1 MEQEGLETNLDY
13 DEILQEIKR
22 VFPGFEKEHNI
33 ETVEIIVSIVK
44 EYLGNNGI
52 GGDGRYIVIKQ
63 RSKYKKI
70 FLRDII
76 FAETAQRKII
86 IHTKDDNFNYYGKM
100 SELEEILGDG
110 FFRTHRA
117 YIVNLEYVLSFDV
130 ESVELSNGRAIL
142 SKAKY
147 PDFVKAIKRQAENGK

>member
-1 MEQEGLETNLDY
+1 MECERLETNTEAR
-13 DEILQEIKR
+13 EILQEMGR
-22 VFPGFEKEHNI
+22 VFPGFEKIHDAR
-33 ETVEIIVSIVK
+33 TVETIVSFVK
-44 EYLGNNGI
+44 EHIENSGNERA
-52 GGDGRYIVIKQ
+52 GRYIVVKQ
-63 RSKYKKI
+63 KSKYKKI